1 MKIYVI
7 LSGYSENVT
16 ESGTLITD
24 CFEGAALSEE
34 SAKRMLCDI
43 VEKHC
48 AGNPYLERI
57 DTPKGDPII
66 PETAV
71 VLDDSLHELYW
82 YYYKEYEI
90 RDWIYGLPT

>member
-16 ESGTLITD
+16 ESGTLMTD

-34 SAKRMLCDI
+34 SAKQMLCDI

-48 AGNPYLERI
+48 AGNPYLKRI

-71 VLDDSLHELYW
+71 VLDDSLHESYW

-90 RDWIYGLPT
+90 GD